1 MAKKR
6 EFAISPDSFN
16 ETRLTDTHTHDYEH
30 THNHT
35 HDDTHTHTHVNAQE
49 PVAKKRKTRR
59 IQILTFDNLV
69 DCMDA
74 YAKECGVSRAEVFE
88 AGMTKY
94 LKDLGKY
101 TD

>member
-16 ETRLTDTHTHDYEH
+16 ETRLNDTHTPEYEHTPTQDYTH
-30 THNHT
+30 THNHE
-35 HDDTHTHTHVNAQE
+35 HE
-49 PVAKKRKTRR
+49 LVAKKRKTRR
-59 IQILTFDNLV
+59 IQILTFEDLV

-88 AGMTKY
+88 AGMIKY

-101 TD
+101 PS